1 MPAWKV
7 KGGRL
12 AKTFEELRIWQQA
25 RILVKN
31 VYSTF
36 EADTIGHKDFG
47 FRGQFQRAVV
57 SVMNN
62 IVEGFER
69 GSKADFARFLDIAK
83 GSCGEVRSM
92 LYIAFDLDYI
102 DEENFQKLTK
112 DAVLLSKGIAALTK
126 TLRQ

>member
-1 MPAWKV
+1 V
-7 KGGRL
+7 EGGRL

-31 VYSTF
+31 VYLNF
-36 EADTIGHKDFG
+36 KADTIGHKDFG
-47 FRGQFQRAVV
+47 FRGQFQRAAV

-62 IVEGFER
+62 IAEGFER

-102 DEENFQKLTK
+102 DDENFQKLTK

-126 TLRQ
+126 TLRK

>member
-1 MPAWKV
+1 MEGK
-7 KGGRL
+7 RL

-25 RILVKN
+25 RILIKN

-36 EADTIGHKDFG
+36 KAGTIGHQDFG
-47 FRGQFQRAVV
+47 FRGQFQRAAV

-62 IVEGFER
+62 IAEGFER

-92 LYIAFDLDYI
+92 LYIAFDLDYL
-102 DEENFQKLTK
+102 DDENFQKLTK
-112 DAVLLSKGIAALTK
+112 DVVLLSKGIAALTK

>member
-1 MPAWKV
+1 MAVDK
-7 KGGRL
+7 L

-25 RILVKN
+25 RVLVKN
-31 VYSTF
+31 IYSNF
-36 EADTIGHKDFG
+36 KAGTIGHKDFG
-47 FRGQFQRAVV
+47 FREQLQRAAV

-62 IVEGFER
+62 IAEGFER

-92 LYIAFDLDYI
+92 LYIAYDLNYI
-102 DEENFQKLTK
+102 DEENFHQLTK
-112 DAVLLSKGIAALTK
+112 DVYLLSKGIAALTK

>member
-1 MPAWKV
+1 
-7 KGGRL
+7 L

-25 RILVKN
+25 RILVKS
-31 VYSTF
+31 VYSNF
-36 EADTIGHKDFG
+36 KADTIGHKDFG
-47 FRGQFQRAVV
+47 FRSQFQRAAV

-62 IVEGFER
+62 IAEGFER

-102 DEENFQKLTK
+102 DEVNFQKLTK
-112 DAVLLSKGIAALTK
+112 DTVLLSKGIAALTK

>member
-1 MPAWKV
+1 M
-7 KGGRL
+7 

-31 VYSTF
+31 VYSNF
-36 EADTIGHKDFG
+36 KADTIGHKDFG
-47 FRGQFQRAVV
+47 FRSQFQRAAV

-62 IVEGFER
+62 IAEGFER

-92 LYIAFDLDYI
+92 LYIALDLDYI
-102 DEENFQKLTK
+102 NDENFQKLTK
-112 DAVLLSKGIAALTK
+112 DAVLLSKGIAALSK
-126 TLRQ
+126 TLRKSKK